1 MAKFLIAGI
10 GITAERKNPAAL
22 VIVVSVTLGPTT
34 RSVVL
39 RSVLMPTSRPRR
51 CSTSKKSLP
60 ITNIS
65 STPIP
70 RTRNGNIYKPMNM
83 YRHNNYSTSY
93 ITVLTWVVVMLNDTP
108 AVAVNPKAAAEASA
122 TNIKPTYACN
132 GETHSTNVNKV
143 HTALGHKQKY
153 IVPSPRL

>member
-10 GITAERKNPAAL
+10 GIIAERKNPAAL

-39 RSVLMPTSRPRR
+39 RRVLMPTSRPRR

-83 YRHNNYSTSY
+83 YRHNNYSSSY
-93 ITVLTWVVVMLNDTP
+93 ITVLT
-108 AVAVNPKAAAEASA
+108 
-122 TNIKPTYACN
+122 
-132 GETHSTNVNKV
+132 
-143 HTALGHKQKY
+143 
-153 IVPSPRL
+153 